1 MASMQSEEI
10 TAALAGV
17 DLNLLV
23 ALDALLHERS
33 VTRAGARLGLTQ
45 SATSA
50 TLSRLRTQFADP
62 LLVRAGR
69 EMHPT
74 PLAESLQRPV
84 REALLGIERVVRSP
98 RSFDPGRDA
107 RTFTVAATDYVVLVL
122 MPALIAR
129 LQRTAPGVSL
139 RIVPTGSDT
148 PVRLERGELDLSI
161 SSSFF
166 SGTFALPSRTLFR
179 DRFVAV
185 TWSGA
190 EPEGRALTE
199 QTVRERP
206 YLRVRVGEILPMVE
220 RRLAETGLTLRPAVT
235 VDSFTIAAHL
245 ITGTGML
252 AFLQRRAARCLQA
265 SAELSLV
272 HVPFELPELAETLF
286 WHPRAEA
293 DAGHAWLRAQIVA
306 VADELED

>member
-1 MASMQSEEI
+1 MESEEI

-23 ALDALLHERS
+23 VLDALLHERG
-33 VTRAGARLGLTQ
+33 VTSAGSRLGLTQ

-50 TLSRLRTQFADP
+50 ALARLRTLFSDP

-84 REALLGIERVVRSP
+84 REALLSVERVVRSP
-98 RSFDPGRDA
+98 RSFDPRRDG
-107 RTFTVAATDYVVLVL
+107 RTFTIAATDYVVLVL
-122 MPALIAR
+122 LPALLAR
-129 LQRTAPGVSL
+129 LGDTAPGVAL
-139 RIVPTGSDT
+139 RIVATGSDT

-179 DRFVAV
+179 DRFVAA
-185 TWSGA
+185 TWRGA
-190 EPEGRALTE
+190 EPAGGRLTE
-199 QTVRERP
+199 EAVRERP
-206 YLRVRVGEILPMVE
+206 YLRVQVGELLPMVE
-220 RRLAETGLTLRPAVT
+220 RRLAENGLTLHPVAS
-235 VDSFTIAAHL
+235 VDSFTTAAHL
-245 ITGTGML
+245 MTGTRMV
-252 AFLQRRAARCLQA
+252 AFLQRRAALCLKER
-265 SAELSLV
+265 AELAV
-272 HVPFELPELAETLF
+272 VEVPFELPGLAETLF

-293 DAGHAWLRAQIVA
+293 DAGHAWLRAQIIA
-306 VADELED
+306 VAGALGG